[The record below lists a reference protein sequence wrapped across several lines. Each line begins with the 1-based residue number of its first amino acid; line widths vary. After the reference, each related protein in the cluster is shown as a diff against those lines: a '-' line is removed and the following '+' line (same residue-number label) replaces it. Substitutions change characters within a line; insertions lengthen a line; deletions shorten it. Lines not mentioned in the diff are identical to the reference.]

1 MDKILQ
7 FFIIKN
13 DDFHSVKLAKVIF
26 LLCFVLGSIA
36 LFGFLLTKEE
46 SFALFGF
53 FLLIYGTILN
63 VFLCVLFL
71 FMGIFDFSGDGN
83 NYKHHFKAIL
93 ILFANIPIAVLYAF
107 LGLWLIDNL

>member
-1 MDKILQ
+1 MEKILQ

-13 DDFHSVKLAKVIF
+13 DDFYSVKLAKIIF
-26 LLCFVLGSIA
+26 LLCFVSGSIA

-53 FLLIYGTILN
+53 YLLIYGTILN
-63 VFLCVLFL
+63 AFLCLIFL
-71 FMGIFDFSGDGN
+71 ILGIFDLSGYGGHHR
-83 NYKHHFKAIL
+83 HHFKAIL